1 MPPPPALKRIFCLLM
16 LGGFAAT
23 AFSAEPSA
31 ATKSSDP
38 TEISFEDLVK
48 MEIPTVEAASKYKQK
63 TTEAP
68 SSITIITSDEVKKYG
83 HRTLADILASA
94 PGLHVSY
101 DRNYSFLGVRGFN
114 LGDNNNRVLLLVDG
128 HRINNSLSDS
138 AYLGTEFLLDV
149 DLIDRVEIIRGPGSS
164 LYGNNAFFGVINVV
178 TRRGRDLN
186 GVEVSGE
193 AGSFDTFKGRV
204 TLGKQFTNG
213 LELLLSG
220 SLLDSGGDK
229 NLFYKEY
236 NTPANNN
243 GIAHDADADASKNFF
258 GSLTFHDFTLEGA
271 WAKREKNNPTAQY
284 LADFNDNRLM
294 TTDERSY
301 ASLKFAHEFPD
312 VVNVTAQLYYDR
324 HNLDIDEP
332 FGGVLYRDE
341 QAAEWWGAELT
352 LTKRLWDK
360 HTLTFGGEYRD
371 DFTQTQRYLSLD
383 TGDVFKDLSRD
394 RTSYGIY
401 LEGNFEIVTNLHFTA
416 GARYDQYGDYDPT
429 VNPRLALIWNPFEQT
444 TLKAIYGT
452 AFRAPNFFELSD
464 TRNQNIQPETIRTYE
479 LVYEQGIG
487 NHLRSSVAGFYNQI
501 DDIIYFN
508 SEPGHQRFE
517 NLPRA
522 NAKGVEL
529 ALNGEWAGGVRGRV
543 SYTLQETENETT
555 GRTMTD
561 SPQHL
566 AKLNLSAPIVKEKL
580 FAGLEVQFVSQR
592 TTTHI
597 NALGTAEAGGD
608 APAYGIVNFTLFS
621 QNLIKGMDVSAGVYN
636 LLDRTYSDPS
646 TRLHLQDLIEQD
658 GRTFRV
664 KLTYR
669 F

>member
-1 MPPPPALKRIFCLLM
+1 
-16 LGGFAAT
+16 
-23 AFSAEPSA
+23 
-31 ATKSSDP
+31 
-38 TEISFEDLVK
+38 

-178 TRRGRDLN
+178 TRQGRDLK
-186 GVEVSGE
+186 GFEVSGE
-193 AGSFDTFKGRV
+193 AGSFDTFKGRA
-204 TLGKQFTNG
+204 TYGNQFKNG

-220 SLLDSGGDK
+220 SLLDSGGDE

-243 GIAHDADADASKNFF
+243 GIAHDADGGNSKNFF
-258 GSLTFHDFTLEGA
+258 GSVSFHDFTLEGA
-271 WAKREKNNPTAQY
+271 WARREKHNPTAQY

-301 ASLKFAHEFPD
+301 ASLKYAHEFERFA
-312 VVNVTAQLYYDR
+312 NVTASLYYDR

-332 FGGVLYRDE
+332 FGGVPYRDA

-352 LTKRLWDK
+352 LTKRLWDR

-371 DFTQTQRYLSLD
+371 DFKQHQQFSD
-383 TGDVFKDLSRD
+383 VSTGTVFKDLSAN

-429 VNPRLALIWNPFEQT
+429 VNPRFALIWSPVEQT
-444 TLKAIYGT
+444 VFKAIYGT

-464 TRNQNIQPETIRTYE
+464 TRNQNIRPETIRTYE

-487 NHLRSSVAGFYNQI
+487 NHLRSSVSGFYNQI

-508 SEPGHQRFE
+508 SDPGHQRFE

-529 ALNGEWAGGVRGRV
+529 ALNGEWAGGLRGRV

-555 GRTMTD
+555 HRTFTD
-561 SPQHL
+561 SPEHL
-566 AKLNLSAPIVKEKL
+566 AKLNVSAPIMKEKL
-580 FAGLEVQFVSQR
+580 FAGLEVQFASQR
-592 TTTHI
+592 TSAHI
-597 NALGTAEAGGD
+597 SPLGTAEPGEVV
-608 APAYGIVNFTLFS
+608 PAYGIVNFTLFS
-621 QNLIKGMDVSAGVYN
+621 QNLIKGMDISAGVYN
-636 LLDRTYSDPS
+636 LLDRHYSDPS
-646 TRLHLQDLIEQD
+646 TPLHLQDQIEQD